1 MRRLLLLSGAG
12 VPSSSGRTFDL
23 PAIPDTT
30 YFRPSSV
37 ALDYPVTRICV
48 SSMDNYPKCQFT
60 TSIVCGDGL
69 TSHDDSCA

>member
-12 VPSSSGRTFDL
+12 APSSSGRSFDL
-23 PAIPDTT
+23 PAIPNTT

-37 ALDYPVTRICV
+37 ALDYPVTMICV
-48 SSMDNYPKCQFT
+48 SFMDNYPKCQFT

-69 TSHDDSCA
+69 TRHDDFCA